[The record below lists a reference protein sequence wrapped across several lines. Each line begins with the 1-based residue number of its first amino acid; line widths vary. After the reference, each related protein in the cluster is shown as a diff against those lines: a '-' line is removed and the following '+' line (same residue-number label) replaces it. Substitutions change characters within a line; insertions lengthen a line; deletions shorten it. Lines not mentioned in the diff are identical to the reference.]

1 MIVVVMSND
10 GNSSNVND
18 GGGGGGNGD
27 VSNGAMLVAEV
38 AMQVLVVIM
47 AMSVRLVII
56 SDVSVNG
63 MVGLVAVV

>member
-18 GGGGGGNGD
+18 GGGGGNGD

-63 MVGLVAVV
+63 MAGLVAVV

>member
-1 MIVVVMSND
+1 MIAVVMSND
-10 GNSSNVND
+10 SKSSNVND

>member
-18 GGGGGGNGD
+18 GGGGGNGD

-63 MVGLVAVV
+63 MVELVAVV

>member
-18 GGGGGGNGD
+18 GGGGGNGD

-63 MVGLVAVV
+63 MVGLVAMV

>member
-1 MIVVVMSND
+1 MIAVVMSND
-10 GNSSNVND
+10 SKSSNVND
-18 GGGGGGNGD
+18 GGGGGNGD

>member
-18 GGGGGGNGD
+18 GGGGGNGD

>member
-10 GNSSNVND
+10 SKSSNVND
-18 GGGGGGNGD
+18 GGGGGNGD